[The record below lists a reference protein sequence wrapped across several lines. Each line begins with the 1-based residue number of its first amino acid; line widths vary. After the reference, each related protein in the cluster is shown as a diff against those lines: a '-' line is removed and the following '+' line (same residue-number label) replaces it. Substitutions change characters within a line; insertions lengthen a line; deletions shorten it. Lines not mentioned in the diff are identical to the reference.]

1 MCGPRAG
8 SCAGD
13 SSDEHSRRHQNL
25 RQSGGQRCS
34 RYRQSAATI
43 SGRLRGAQPEFAQC
57 FCLHANI
64 EQPTG
69 PARTQLSNPALGAD
83 ESWVSKANSA
93 GNCVQP
99 GLFTKCGNALFIG
112 MGYESCRRCGAIP
125 NKLPAHCSNTYPS
138 KLPGSAKRDQ
148 QYDCCS
154 FPDKRYMSTSDQ
166 CRFQLTDRGDM
177 LPG

>member
-13 SSDEHSRRHQNL
+13 SSDEHSRRRANL
-25 RQSGGQRCS
+25 WQSCRQRCS
-34 RYRQSAATI
+34 RYCQFAATI

-57 FCLHANI
+57 FCLCENI

-69 PARTQLSNPALGAD
+69 PTRSQLSNPALGAD

-99 GLFTKCGNALFIG
+99 GLFTKCGDALFIG
-112 MGYESCRRCGAIP
+112 MGYESRRGCGTVP
-125 NKLPAHCSNTYPS
+125 NKLSAASSDARPS
-138 KLPGSAKRDQ
+138 KLFSGAERNQ
-148 QYDCCS
+148 QHDC
-154 FPDKRYMSTSDQ
+154 REY
-166 CRFQLTDRGDM
+166 
-177 LPG
+177 